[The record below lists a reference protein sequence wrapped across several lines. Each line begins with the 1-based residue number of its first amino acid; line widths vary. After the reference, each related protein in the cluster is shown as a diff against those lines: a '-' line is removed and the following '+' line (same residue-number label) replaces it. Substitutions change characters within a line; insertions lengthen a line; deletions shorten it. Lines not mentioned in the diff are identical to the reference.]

1 MKSSILSICM
11 IVPSLSIALETL
23 PDETL
28 STMTGQAGITID
40 IETQITLD
48 QFRWIDTDTG
58 GSVNLNNI
66 RVGGW
71 NVNDTL
77 DDLRLV
83 IDSNASGDLQIDVVN
98 QSQHNTD
105 GSYKTPMWF
114 SNAPDPI
121 FVDMGIDISSF
132 GIEGTAGTSTIASNI
147 RFDISL
153 GPQRFIIKNDGDTGL
168 ISAKGLFQVTGDSG
182 FDLDIMGTSISNLK
196 IGNFSGSITADDNA
210 FLIAGPP
217 GTIVT
222 TRTDAGQLFND
233 PRGEGLAYYD
243 LSIGTTATDQLVMDI
258 NNFNA
263 DIHMDVAIGNAPIG
277 QMGITDL
284 DISGTQLIVYGH

>member
-1 MKSSILSICM
+1 MKSSTLSICM

-40 IETQITLD
+40 IETQVTLD
-48 QFRWIDTDTG
+48 QFRWTDTDTG

-66 RVGGW
+66 RIGGW

-83 IDSNASGDLQIDVVN
+83 IDSNTNGDLQIDVVN
-98 QSQHNTD
+98 QSQHNSD
-105 GSYKTPMWF
+105 GSYKTSMWF

-121 FVDMGIDISSF
+121 FVDMGVDIGSF
-132 GIEGTAGTSTIASNI
+132 EIEGTAGTSTIASNI
-147 RFDISL
+147 RFDILL

-182 FDLDIMGTSISNLK
+182 FDLDVIGTSISNLK

-233 PRGEGLAYYD
+233 PRGEGLVYYD
-243 LSIGTTATDQLVMDI
+243 LSIGTTASDQLEMNI

-263 DIHMDVAIGNAPIG
+263 DIQMDVAIGNAPIG
-277 QMGITDL
+277 QIGITDL